1 MEVKTGHFS
10 LKHYQVQCEDVA
22 KLDLTVESFGLFE
35 EYITYT
41 QFFYFRSFCYFR
53 SSPASVSTADHVTPI
68 AICQYL

>member
-35 EYITYT
+35 EYITLY
-41 QFFYFRSFCYFR
+41 
-53 SSPASVSTADHVTPI
+53 PI
-68 AICQYL
+68 LLFP